1 MIIQTAKK
9 IINYIEDNLGGNME
23 KITTVLFDLD
33 GTLIPFDQKEFIE
46 SYLYLIAKKF
56 VPRGYDKDIL
66 IKALWDG
73 TGNMVKSQQQRC
85 F

>member
-9 IINYIEDNLGGNME
+9 IINDVEDNLGGNME

-46 SYLYLIAKKF
+46 SYLYHISNKF
-56 VPRGYDKDIL
+56 VPMGYDKNTL

-73 TGNMVKSQQQRC
+73 TGNE
-85 F
+85 

>member
-1 MIIQTAKK
+1 
-9 IINYIEDNLGGNME
+9 ME

-46 SYLYLIAKKF
+46 SYLYLISKKF
-56 VPRGYDKDIL
+56 VPMGYDKDML

-73 TGNMVKSQQQRC
+73 TGK
-85 F
+85 